1 MRLALLCLTLAFLS
15 FSIHAESNSGLK
27 KHFEADQQIRSAES
41 RQNGNTPDLKDE
53 IARRLYVFSALANGD
68 LNTADD
74 FFYASIILQHTNL
87 EFVAEEL
94 KSMSNENHLLAYY
107 LAQKAYQLGHEKG
120 AWLIAATYNR
130 YLENAAIDVNKYGL
144 KYDNTRVYLQNNSI
158 TDEERILRGL
168 PPVQSVLFS
177 K

>member
-53 IARRLYVFSALANGD
+53 IARRPYVFSALANGD

-74 FFYASIILQHTNL
+74 FF
-87 EFVAEEL
+87 
-94 KSMSNENHLLAYY
+94 MP
-107 LAQKAYQLGHEKG
+107 
-120 AWLIAATYNR
+120 R
-130 YLENAAIDVNKYGL
+130 
-144 KYDNTRVYLQNNSI
+144 
-158 TDEERILRGL
+158 
-168 PPVQSVLFS
+168 
-177 K
+177 